1 MNVVKRSEYCNGVS
15 VSKKVPKIP
24 MLADIP
30 QGTVFR
36 GSIGV
41 CANIP
46 QVWVKLDHGKV
57 ACVGEPK
64 GGWLVGFT
72 YDDGLNAGVRDY
84 EVLNATLVI
93 EGE

>member
-1 MNVVKRSEYCNGVS
+1 MNVVKRSEYCNDVS
-15 VSKKVPKIP
+15 GEVSKIP

-36 GSIGV
+36 GTLGSQW
-41 CANIP
+41 NKP
-46 QVWVKLDHGKV
+46 QVWVKTDTGKV
-57 ACVGEPK
+57 VCIGEPYEL
-64 GGWLVGFT
+64 WRVGHT
-72 YDDGLNAGVRDY
+72 YDGAINAGVRDY